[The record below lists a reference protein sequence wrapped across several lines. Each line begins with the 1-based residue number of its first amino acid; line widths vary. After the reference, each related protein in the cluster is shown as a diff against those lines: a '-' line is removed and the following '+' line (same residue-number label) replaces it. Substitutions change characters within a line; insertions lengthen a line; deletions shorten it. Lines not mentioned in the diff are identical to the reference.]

1 MEPQNQNEP
10 GKHTSIWAEDPEL
23 FDMQVIALLT
33 ALAERDGK
41 SLGPSMTT
49 ALHHAA
55 HRLWEFWNEDEDGD
69 EGEEGAPLSMCEGDS
84 SPTPRPVEELLDA
97 ALMFG

>member
-33 ALAERDGK
+33 SLAERDGK

-55 HRLWEFWNEDEDGD
+55 RRLWEFWNEDEDEGD
-69 EGEEGAPLSMCEGDS
+69 EAGAPLSMCDGDS
-84 SPTPRPVEELLDA
+84 SPAPRPVEELPDA

>member
-10 GKHTSIWAEDPEL
+10 GKQTSIGAEDPEL
-23 FDMQVIALLT
+23 FDMQVVALLMS
-33 ALAERDGK
+33 LAERDGK

-49 ALHHAA
+49 ALYHAA
-55 HRLWEFWNEDEDGD
+55 RRLWEFWNEDED

-84 SPTPRPVEELLDA
+84 IPTLRPVEELPDTA
-97 ALMFG
+97 RMFG